1 MKLSLALIAATATAN
16 KGERKQLREERQMRA
31 QKRKLFTPLRYV
43 YQLWVYFS
51 LQRTLVTF

>member
-43 YQLWVYFS
+43 YQL
-51 LQRTLVTF
+51 